1 MTSDRRGYADPTGLA
16 VGPGSEVFLG
26 PARAEVP
33 FGRHCAEAPFGRDR
47 APAAHEWSVI
57 EVSVEHRRHHQ
68 LKTVGLW
75 SSRHDPTMDALTWTT
90 LAGRSY
96 RTDPFDY
103 REVLDADLD
112 DGPLVR
118 RRGAIPAEQR
128 LCSATAERHLDATA
142 NGGAGGIGIP
152 PLADGDPARNDASD
166 PPPF

>member
-1 MTSDRRGYADPTGLA
+1 MGVTSADNLSA
-16 VGPGSEVFLG
+16 K
-26 PARAEVP
+26 
-33 FGRHCAEAPFGRDR
+33 
-47 APAAHEWSVI
+47 
-57 EVSVEHRRHHQ
+57 HRRHHQ

-75 SSRHDPTMDALTWTT
+75 SSRHDPTTDALTWTT
-90 LAGRSY
+90 LAGRAY

-118 RRGAIPAEQR
+118 RRGPVP
-128 LCSATAERHLDATA
+128 AERHLGATA

-152 PLADGDPARNDASD
+152 HLAGGEPVRNGASD

>member
-1 MTSDRRGYADPTGLA
+1 MIRRPPRSTLDRSSAASDVYKRQLDHDIPWPMGVTSADNLTA
-16 VGPGSEVFLG
+16 K
-26 PARAEVP
+26 
-33 FGRHCAEAPFGRDR
+33 
-47 APAAHEWSVI
+47 
-57 EVSVEHRRHHQ
+57 HRRHHQ

-75 SSRHDPTMDALTWTT
+75 SSRHDPTTDALTWTT
-90 LAGRSY
+90 LAGRAY

-128 LCSATAERHLDATA
+128 LCSVTAERHLDATA
-142 NGGAGGIGIP
+142 NGVAGGIGIP